1 MTLQFLKTGSRRVA
15 TLVGA
20 VAIAAIIV
28 AGSQDVAQAAMT
40 VANNSVNSAKVVDNS
55 IQGIDIKNN
64 TVAGVDVLNGSLT
77 TADLN
82 PAIRPRYAKVQTGT
96 TFGILRHRGAT
107 AVNRTGGGEY
117 DVSFDIAITNC
128 GWIATRNDDSDGG
141 AGPGTIAVEQA
152 TSSDPTRLRI
162 RLFNTAGTQIDPED
176 DDGFTVTVIC

>member
-1 MTLQFLKTGSRRVA
+1 MTFQFLKTGSRRVA

-20 VAIAAIIV
+20 VVITAVVV
-28 AGSQDVAQAAMT
+28 AGSLDVAQAAMT

-55 IQGIDIKNN
+55 IQSIDIKNN
-64 TVAGVDVLNGSLT
+64 SVAGVDIQNSSLT

-96 TFGILRHRGAT
+96 TFSIIRQRGAT
-107 AVNRTGGGEY
+107 AVNRTGNGEY

-128 GWIATRNDDSDGG
+128 GWVATRNDDADGG
-141 AGPGTIAVEQA
+141 AGPGEISVEQA
-152 TSSDPTRLRI
+152 SDSDPARLRI
-162 RLFNTAGTQIDPED
+162 RLFNSAGTQTDPES